1 MRNRRRN
8 VGVRFT
14 FQVLHMN
21 PYQYGYPT
29 WPFTKL
35 TPEQMEKLL
44 KDMDKQQR
52 QDALKNAQEAL
63 L

>member
-1 MRNRRRN
+1 
-8 VGVRFT
+8 
-14 FQVLHMN
+14 MN
-21 PYQYGYPT
+21 APYKYGYPT

-44 KDMDKQQR
+44 KDIDKKQR
-52 QDALKNAQEAL
+52 QDALKKAEEAL